1 MLKNLLLALITL
13 CWVMPSAY
21 GQPFTP
27 KKLYEA
33 TITSLHDAMQNGKL
47 TAIELVQL
55 YLNRIEAYDKQGPFI
70 NALIMVNP
78 KALAEARRLDS
89 LYKVTGKFVGPL
101 HGIPVIV
108 KDNYDTFDM
117 PTTNGTLAMKKSIP
131 PDDAFVIRKIRE
143 AGAIIIAKSN
153 LAEFAQSGH
162 FSVSSILPGYSRNPY
177 DTRRT
182 TAGSSGGTAAA
193 VAADFGTIGLGTDT
207 GSSIRGP
214 AAHQSLVGFRCTLGL
229 ISRDGIAPLALTNDT
244 GGPIC
249 RTVEDAVRVLDVIAG
264 YDKAD
269 SVTRRSEG
277 KIPVSYRAFLDKN
290 GLKGARIGVFRQLC
304 TPAKADSQ
312 VVALFNRALDEL
324 RLAGAILIDSV
335 RVMELDTINKSF
347 DTIPQLRRD
356 FNVYLT
362 NLGPNAPH
370 KTLGSIIKSKQYH
383 PFLEKFLLDANAD
396 TLAPELHKGWQ
407 KNLALRERLRQ
418 LLLRAM
424 DSARV
429 DVLVYPSFSYPP
441 RFIGDLNTPS
451 GTNNNALS
459 PPTGFPAFTVP
470 MGFTYGNLPAGLQ
483 FFGRPF
489 SEPTLIKFCYAYE
502 QATHHRLPPESTP
515 PLRKKKRKPRNGV
528 LQLAD
533 FYHYTRH

>member
-1 MLKNLLLALITL
+1 MRKAIQLLCILLFWNTAS
-13 CWVMPSAY
+13 VY
-21 GQPFTP
+21 GQSFGP
-27 KKLYEA
+27 KKLREA
-33 TITSLHDAMQNGKL
+33 TVASLHTAMESGKL
-47 TAIELVQL
+47 TATELVQL
-55 YLNRIEAYDKQGPFI
+55 YLDRIDAYDKQGPFI

-78 KALAEARRLDS
+78 KALAEAYRLDS
-89 LYKVTGKFVGPL
+89 IYQATGKFVGPL

-108 KDNYDTFDM
+108 KDNYNTFDM
-117 PTTNGTLAMKKSIP
+117 PTTNGTLAMKNSIP
-131 PDDAFVIRKIRE
+131 PNDAFVIRKIRE

-153 LAEFAQSGH
+153 LAEFAQSGN

-193 VAADFGTIGLGTDT
+193 VAADFGAIGLGTDT

-249 RTVEDAVRVLDVIAG
+249 RTVEDAVRVLDVIVG

-277 KIPVSYRAFLDKN
+277 KIPATYRTYLDKN
-290 GLKGARIGVFRQLC
+290 GLKGARIGVFRQLV

-312 VVALFNRALDEL
+312 VVALFNRALGEL
-324 RLAGAILIDSV
+324 RDAGATIIDSV
-335 RVMELDTINKSF
+335 RVPELDTINKSF

-356 FNVYLT
+356 FNTYLA
-362 NLGPNAPH
+362 NLGPKAPH
-370 KTLGSIIKSKQYH
+370 KTLTSIIKSKQYH
-383 PFLEKFLLDANAD
+383 PFLEKFLLDADAD
-396 TLAPELHKGWQ
+396 TLAPEKHKGWQ
-407 KNLALRERLRQ
+407 KNLDLRERLRK

-424 DSARV
+424 DSTQV

-441 RFIGDLNTPS
+441 RLIGDLNTPS
-451 GTNNNALS
+451 GTNNNALA
-459 PPTGFPAFTVP
+459 PPTGFPAFSVP
-470 MGFTYGNLPAGLQ
+470 MGYTYDNLPAGLQ

-489 SEPTLIKFCYAYE
+489 SEPTLIKLCYAYE
-502 QATHHRLPPESTP
+502 QATLHRTPPASTP
-515 PLRKKKRKPRNGV
+515 PLSRKKRQVRGA
-528 LQLAD
+528 QLSI
-533 FYHYTRH
+533 R

>member
-1 MLKNLLLALITL
+1 MKKLVLPLLLNFLCLI
-13 CWVMPSAY
+13 VSVK
-21 GQPFTP
+21 GQSFKP
-27 KKLYEA
+27 KQLREA
-33 TITSLHDAMQNGKL
+33 TIDQLHTAMQAGKL
-47 TAIELVQL
+47 SSAQLVQL
-55 YLNRIEAYDKQGPFI
+55 YLDRIEAYDKQGPFL
-70 NALIMVNP
+70 NAIIMVNP
-78 KALAEARRLDS
+78 KALTEAHRLDS
-89 LYKVTGKFVGPL
+89 LYKATGKFVGPL

-108 KDNYDTFDM
+108 KDNYNTFDM

-131 PDDAFVIRKIRE
+131 PKDAFVIQRIRE

-153 LAEFAQSGH
+153 LAEFATSGN

-177 DTRRT
+177 DTKRT

-214 AAHQSLVGFRCTLGL
+214 SAHQSLVGFRPTLGL
-229 ISRDGIAPLALTNDT
+229 VSRDGIAPLAMTNDT

-249 RTVEDAVRVLDVIAG
+249 RTVEDAVRVLDVIVG

-277 KIPVSYRAFLDKN
+277 KIPQTYRQFLDKN

-304 TPAKADSQ
+304 TTKNADPQ
-312 VVALFNRALDEL
+312 VYALFNKALDEL
-324 RLAGAILIDSV
+324 RAAGAIVVDSV
-335 RVMELDTINKSF
+335 RVPELDTINKSF

-356 FNVYLT
+356 FNIYLA

-370 KTLGSIIKSKQYH
+370 KSLKSIIKSKQFH
-383 PFLEKFLLDANAD
+383 PSIEKTLLDSDAD
-396 TLAPELHKGWQ
+396 TLAPEAHKGWA
-407 KNLALRERLRQ
+407 KNLGLRARLRQ

-424 DSARV
+424 DSTGV
-429 DVLVYPSFSYPP
+429 DVLVYPTFSYPP
-441 RFIGDLNTPS
+441 RLIGDLNTPS

-470 MGFTYGNLPAGLQ
+470 MGFTYTDLPAGLQ

-489 SEPTLIKFCYAYE
+489 SEPTLVKLCYAYE
-502 QATHHRLPPESTP
+502 QATLHRIPPASTP
-515 PLRKKKRKPRNGV
+515 VLPRKKKKSNV
-528 LQLAD
+528 
-533 FYHYTRH
+533 

>member
-1 MLKNLLLALITL
+1 MTRNLFALLLISSGLIAS
-13 CWVMPSAY
+13 VR
-21 GQPFTP
+21 GQSFTP
-27 KKLYEA
+27 NDLREA
-33 TITSLHDAMQNGKL
+33 TVSSLHTAMQRGKL
-47 TAIELVQL
+47 TTTELVQL
-55 YLNRIEAYDKQGPFI
+55 YLDRIAAYDKQGPFI
-70 NALIMVNP
+70 NAIILVNP
-78 KALAEARRLDS
+78 KALTEARRLDS
-89 LYKVTGKFVGPL
+89 LYKATGAFVGPL
-101 HGIPVIV
+101 HGIPVII

-131 PDDAFVIRKIRE
+131 PDDAFVVRKIRE

-153 LAEFAQSGH
+153 LAEFAQSGN
-162 FSVSSILPGYSRNPY
+162 FSVSSILPGYTRNPY

-182 TAGSSGGTAAA
+182 PAGSSGGTAAA
-193 VAADFGTIGLGTDT
+193 VAADFGAIGLGTDT

-249 RTVEDAVRVLDVIAG
+249 RTVEDAARVLDVIAG

-269 SVTRRSEG
+269 TVTRHSQG
-277 KIPVSYRAFLDKN
+277 KIPASYQQFLDKN

-304 TPAKADSQ
+304 TPPKADSQ
-312 VVALFNRALDEL
+312 VVVLFNHALDEL
-324 RLAGAILIDSV
+324 RAAGATVVEGI
-335 RVMELDTINKSF
+335 RVPEIDTINKSY

-356 FNVYLT
+356 FNRYLA

-370 KTLGSIIKSKQYH
+370 KTLGSIIKSKQFH
-383 PFLEKFLLDANAD
+383 PYLEKALLDANAD
-396 TLAPELHKGWQ
+396 TLAPEKHKGWA
-407 KNLALRERLRQ
+407 KNMALREKTRQ

-441 RFIGDLNTPS
+441 RLIGDLNTPS

-483 FFGRPF
+483 FFGRPY
-489 SEPTLIKFCYAYE
+489 SEPLLVKLCYAYE
-502 QATHHRLPPESTP
+502 QATHHRVPPASTP
-515 PLRKKKRKPRNGV
+515 PLPKRKRKPVSAR
-528 LQLAD
+528 L
-533 FYHYTRH
+533 

>member
-1 MLKNLLLALITL
+1 MKNSVLPLLISLLLLVNA
-13 CWVMPSAY
+13 VNAQS
-21 GQPFTP
+21 FKP
-27 KKLYEA
+27 KQLREA
-33 TITSLHDAMQNGKL
+33 TIEQLHSAMQSGKL
-47 TAIELVQL
+47 TAEQLVQL
-55 YLNRIEAYDKQGPFI
+55 YLDRIEAYDKQGPFLNTI
-70 NALIMVNP
+70 IMVNP
-78 KALAEARRLDS
+78 KALTEARRLDS
-89 LYKVTGKFVGPL
+89 LYKATGKFVGPL

-108 KDNYDTFDM
+108 KDNYNTFDM

-131 PDDAFVIRKIRE
+131 PTDAFVVQRIRE

-153 LAEFAQSGH
+153 LAEFATSGNV
-162 FSVSSILPGYSRNPY
+162 SVSSILPGYSRNPY
-177 DTRRT
+177 DTKRT

-214 AAHQSLVGFRCTLGL
+214 SSHQSLVGFRPTLGL
-229 ISRDGIAPLALTNDT
+229 VSRSGIAPLAMTNDT

-269 SVTRRSEG
+269 TVTRRSEG
-277 KIPVSYRAFLDKN
+277 KIPQSYRQFLDKD
-290 GLKGARIGVFRQLC
+290 GLKRARIGVFRQLC
-304 TPAKADSQ
+304 TTKNSDPQ
-312 VVALFNRALDEL
+312 VYALFNKALDEL
-324 RLAGAILIDSV
+324 RAAGAIVVDSV
-335 RVMELDTINKSF
+335 RVPELDTINKSF

-356 FNVYLT
+356 FNLYLA

-370 KTLGSIIKSKQYH
+370 KSLTSIIKSRQFH
-383 PFLEKFLLDANAD
+383 PSIEKTLLDSDKD
-396 TLAPELHKGWQ
+396 TLAPEAHKGWG

-424 DSARV
+424 DSTGV

-441 RFIGDLNTPS
+441 RLIGDLNTPS

-459 PPTGFPAFTVP
+459 PPTGFPAFSVP
-470 MGFTYGNLPAGLQ
+470 MGFTYDNLPAGLQ

-489 SEPTLIKFCYAYE
+489 SEPTLVKLCYAYE
-502 QATHHRLPPESTP
+502 QATHHRIPPASTP
-515 PLRKKKRKPRNGV
+515 VLPKKKKKVER
-528 LQLAD
+528 
-533 FYHYTRH
+533 T

>member
-1 MLKNLLLALITL
+1 M
-13 CWVMPSAY
+13 
-21 GQPFTP
+21 
-27 KKLYEA
+27 KKLVLPLVLCLLTAISYAQSFKPKQLREA
-33 TITSLHDAMQNGKL
+33 NIDQLHQAMQSGKL
-47 TAIELVQL
+47 TAVRLVQL
-55 YLNRIEAYDKQGPFI
+55 YLDRIDAYDKKGPFL
-70 NALIMVNP
+70 NAIILVNP
-78 KALAEARRLDS
+78 KALVEARRLDS
-89 LYKVTGKFVGPL
+89 LYKATGKFVGPL

-108 KDNYDTFDM
+108 KDNYDTYDM

-131 PDDAFVIRKIRE
+131 PDDAFVVRKIRE

-153 LAEFAQSGH
+153 LAEFAMSGQ
-162 FSVSSILPGYSRNPY
+162 FSVSSILPGYSHNPY
-177 DTRRT
+177 DIYRT

-214 AAHQSLVGFRCTLGL
+214 SSHQSLVGFRPTLGL
-229 ISRDGIAPLALTNDT
+229 VSRDGIAPLSMTNDT

-249 RTVEDAVRVLDVIAG
+249 RTVEDAVRLLDVIVG

-269 SVTRRSEG
+269 SLTKRNEG
-277 KIPVSYRAFLDKN
+277 KIPATYRQFLDKS

-304 TPAKADSQ
+304 TAKNSDPQ
-312 VVALFNRALDEL
+312 VYALFNKALDEL
-324 RLAGAILIDSV
+324 RAAGATVIDSI

-356 FNVYLT
+356 FNQYLA

-370 KTLGSIIKSKQYH
+370 KTLKSIIKSKQYH
-383 PFLEKFLLDANAD
+383 PYLEKSLLDADAD
-396 TLAPELHKGWQ
+396 TLAPEAHKGWS
-407 KNLALRERLRQ
+407 KNMALRARLRQ

-424 DSARV
+424 DSTGV

-441 RFIGDLNTPS
+441 RLIGDLNTPS

-470 MGFTYGNLPAGLQ
+470 MGFTYNDLPAGLQ

-489 SEPTLIKFCYAYE
+489 SEPTLVRLCYAYE
-502 QATHHRLPPESTP
+502 QATHHRRPPATTP
-515 PLRKKKRKPRNGV
+515 VLSKRRKK
-528 LQLAD
+528 A
-533 FYHYTRH
+533 

>member
-1 MLKNLLLALITL
+1 M
-13 CWVMPSAY
+13 
-21 GQPFTP
+21 
-27 KKLYEA
+27 
-33 TITSLHDAMQNGKL
+33 
-47 TAIELVQL
+47 
-55 YLNRIEAYDKQGPFI
+55 
-70 NALIMVNP
+70 
-78 KALAEARRLDS
+78 
-89 LYKVTGKFVGPL
+89 

-108 KDNYDTFDM
+108 KDNYDTYDM
-117 PTTNGTLAMKKSIP
+117 PTTNGTLAMKNSIP
-131 PDDAFVIRKIRE
+131 PDDAFVVRKMRE

-153 LAEFAQSGH
+153 LAEFAQSGN

-249 RTVEDAVRVLDVIAG
+249 RTVEDAVRVLDVIVG

-269 SVTRRSEG
+269 TVTRQSQG
-277 KIPVSYRAFLDKN
+277 KIPASYRAFLDNN

-304 TPAKADSQ
+304 SLPKADPQ
-312 VVALFNRALDEL
+312 VAALFNNALDEL
-324 RLAGAILIDSV
+324 RVAGAIIIDSV
-335 RVMELDTINKSF
+335 RVPQVDTLNKSS

-356 FNVYLT
+356 FNNYLAT
-362 NLGPNAPH
+362 LGPNAPH

-396 TLAPELHKGWQ
+396 TLAPEKHKGWQ
-407 KNLALRERLRQ
+407 KNLALRQQLRQ

-441 RFIGDLNTPS
+441 RLIGDLNTPS
-451 GTNNNALS
+451 GTNNNALA

-470 MGFTYGNLPAGLQ
+470 MGFTYGSLPAGLQ
-483 FFGRPF
+483 FFGRPY
-489 SEPTLIKFCYAYE
+489 SEPMLIKLCYAYE
-502 QATHHRLPPESTP
+502 QATHHRISPESTP
-515 PLRKKKRKPRNGV
+515 PCQNGN
-528 LQLAD
+528 A
-533 FYHYTRH
+533 TG

>member
-1 MLKNLLLALITL
+1 MVKNLYFVFIASV
-13 CWVMPSAY
+13 WVVTSAV
-21 GQPFTP
+21 GQHFTP
-27 KKLYEA
+27 KKLHEA
-33 TITSLHDAMQNGKL
+33 TISSLHTAMQNGKL
-47 TAIELVQL
+47 TAVELVQL
-55 YLNRIEAYDKQGPFI
+55 YLDRIEAYDKQGPFI

-89 LYKVTGKFVGPL
+89 LYKATGKFVGPL

-108 KDNYDTFDM
+108 KDNYDTYDM

-131 PDDAFVIRKIRE
+131 PDDAFVIQKIRQ

-153 LAEFAQSGH
+153 LAEFAQSGN

-249 RTVEDAVRVLDVIAG
+249 RTVEDAVRVLEVIAG

-269 SVTRRSEG
+269 SVTRLSEG
-277 KIPVSYRAFLDKN
+277 KIPASYRAFLDKN

-304 TPAKADSQ
+304 APAKADSQ
-312 VVALFNRALDEL
+312 VVALFNNALNEL
-324 RLAGAILIDSV
+324 RLAGATIIDSV
-335 RVMELDTINKSF
+335 QVMELDTINKSF
-347 DTIPQLRRD
+347 DLIPQLRRD
-356 FNVYLT
+356 FNKYLA

-370 KTLGSIIKSKQYH
+370 KTLESIIKSKEYH

-407 KNLALRERLRQ
+407 KNMALRERLRQ
-418 LLLRAM
+418 LMLRAM

-441 RFIGDLNTPS
+441 RLIGDLNTPS

-470 MGFTYGNLPAGLQ
+470 MGFTYNNLPAGLQ

-489 SEPTLIKFCYAYE
+489 SEPMLIKLCYAYE
-502 QATHHRLPPESTP
+502 QATHHRLPPASTP
-515 PLRKKKRKPRNGV
+515 PLRKKKRKSGSG
-528 LQLAD
+528 LL
-533 FYHYTRH
+533 

>member
-1 MLKNLLLALITL
+1 MPKIILLFLFTAHLSITNTR
-13 CWVMPSAY
+13 
-21 GQPFTP
+21 GQSFTPFT
-27 KKLYEA
+27 LREA
-33 TITSLHDAMQNGKL
+33 TVTSLQTAMQTGKL
-47 TAIELVQL
+47 TATELVQL
-55 YLNRIEAYDKQGPFI
+55 YLDRIAAYDKQGPFI

-78 KALAEARRLDS
+78 RALTEARRLDS
-89 LYKVTGKFVGPL
+89 LYKATGKFVGPL

-117 PTTNGTLAMKKSIP
+117 PTTNGTLAMKNSIP
-131 PDDAFVIRKIRE
+131 PDDAFVVRKIRE

-153 LAEFAQSGH
+153 LAEFAFSGN
-162 FSVSSILPGYSRNPY
+162 FSVSSILPGYTRNPY

-182 TAGSSGGTAAA
+182 AAGSSGGTAAA

-229 ISRDGIAPLALTNDT
+229 ISRDGIAPLSLTNDT

-249 RTVEDAVRVLDVIAG
+249 RTVEDAARVLDVIVG

-269 SVTRRSEG
+269 SVTRHSQG
-277 KIPVSYRAFLDKN
+277 KIPASYLAFLDKN
-290 GLKGARIGVFRQLC
+290 GLKGARIGVFRQLV
-304 TPAKADSQ
+304 TPPKADSQ
-312 VVALFNRALDEL
+312 VVALFNHALDEL
-324 RLAGAILIDSV
+324 RAAGATVVEGI
-335 RVMELDTINKSF
+335 RVPEIDTINKSY

-356 FNVYLT
+356 FNQYLA

-370 KTLGSIIKSKQYH
+370 KTLGSIIKSKQFH
-383 PFLEKFLLDANAD
+383 PYLEKALLDANAD
-396 TLAPELHKGWQ
+396 TLAPEKHKGWA
-407 KNLALRERLRQ
+407 KNLALREKTRQ

-451 GTNNNALS
+451 GTNNNALA

-470 MGFTYGNLPAGLQ
+470 MGFTYDNLPAGLQ
-483 FFGRPF
+483 FFGRPY
-489 SEPTLIKFCYAYE
+489 SEPLLVKLCYAYE
-502 QATHHRLPPESTP
+502 QATHHRIPPASTP
-515 PLRKKKRKPRNGV
+515 PLPKKKRKLVSAR
-528 LQLAD
+528 L
-533 FYHYTRH
+533 

>member
-1 MLKNLLLALITL
+1 MKKAFLLLL
-13 CWVMPSAY
+13 CILLLHFSLVNAQS
-21 GQPFTP
+21 FKP
-27 KKLYEA
+27 KDLREA
-33 TITSLHDAMQNGKL
+33 TVAQLHTAMQAGKL
-47 TAIELVQL
+47 SAVQLVQL
-55 YLNRIEAYDKQGPFI
+55 YLDRIEAYDKQGPFL
-70 NALIMVNP
+70 NALIMINP
-78 KALAEARRLDS
+78 KALSEARRLDS
-89 LYKVTGKFVGPL
+89 LYRVTGKMIGPL

-131 PDDAFVIRKIRE
+131 PDDAFVVRRIRE

-153 LAEFAQSGH
+153 LAEFATSGH
-162 FSVSSILPGYSRNPY
+162 YSVSSILPGYSRNPY

-214 AAHQSLVGFRCTLGL
+214 SSHQSLVGFRPTLGL
-229 ISRDGIAPLALTNDT
+229 VSRDGIAPLAMTNDT

-269 SVTRRSEG
+269 SITRRSEG
-277 KIPVSYRAFLDKN
+277 RIPPTYRQCLDKN

-304 TPAKADSQ
+304 TTKNSDPQ
-312 VVALFNRALDEL
+312 VYALFNKALDEL
-324 RLAGAILIDSV
+324 RAAGAIVIDSV
-335 RVMELDTINKSF
+335 RVPELDTINKSF

-356 FNVYLT
+356 FNLYLAS
-362 NLGPNAPH
+362 LGPNAPH
-370 KTLGSIIKSKQYH
+370 KTLKSIIKSKQYH
-383 PFLEKFLLDANAD
+383 PYLEKTLLDADAD
-396 TLAPELHKGWQ
+396 TLLPEAHKGWA
-407 KNLALRERLRQ
+407 KNMGLRARLRQ
-418 LLLRAM
+418 LLLRSM
-424 DSARV
+424 DSTGV

-441 RFIGDLNTPS
+441 RLIGDLNTPS

-470 MGFTYGNLPAGLQ
+470 MGFTYNDLPAGLQ

-489 SEPTLIKFCYAYE
+489 SEPMLIKLCYAYE
-502 QATHHRLPPESTP
+502 QATHHRQPPASTP
-515 PLRKKKRKPRNGV
+515 VLPKKKR
-528 LQLAD
+528 
-533 FYHYTRH
+533 

>member
-1 MLKNLLLALITL
+1 MRKNLYLLLIVSIWGISL
-13 CWVMPSAY
+13 AHSQSF
-21 GQPFTP
+21 GP
-27 KKLYEA
+27 KKLREA
-33 TITSLHDAMQNGKL
+33 TITTLHEAMQAGNL
-47 TAIELVQL
+47 TATELVQL
-55 YLNRIEAYDKQGPFI
+55 YLDRIDAYDKQGPFI

-78 KALAEARRLDS
+78 NALDEARRLDS
-89 LYKVTGKFVGPL
+89 LYKQTGKFVGPL

-108 KDNYDTFDM
+108 KDNYDTYDM
-117 PTTNGTLAMKKSIP
+117 PTTNGTLAMKNSIP
-131 PDDAFVIRKIRE
+131 PDDAFVVSKIRA

-153 LAEFAQSGH
+153 LAEFAQSGN

-214 AAHQSLVGFRCTLGL
+214 AAHQALVGFRCTLGL

-249 RTVEDAVRVLDVIAG
+249 RTVEDAVRVLDVIVG

-269 SVTRRSEG
+269 SVTRKSDG
-277 KIPVSYRAFLDKN
+277 KIPTSYRQFLDKN

-304 TPAKADSQ
+304 APGKSDPQ
-312 VVALFNRALDEL
+312 VAALFNRALNEL
-324 RLAGAILIDSV
+324 RAAGATIIDSV
-335 RVMELDTINKSF
+335 RVPELDTINKSF

-356 FNVYLT
+356 FNTYLA
-362 NLGPNAPH
+362 NLGPKAPH
-370 KTLGSIIKSKQYH
+370 KTLKSIIKSRQYH
-383 PFLEKFLLDANAD
+383 PFLEKFLLDADAD
-396 TLAPELHKGWQ
+396 TLAPEKHKGWQ

-424 DSARV
+424 DSTQV

-441 RFIGDLNTPS
+441 RLIGDLNTPS
-451 GTNNNALS
+451 GTNNNALA
-459 PPTGFPAFTVP
+459 PPTGFPAFSVP
-470 MGFTYGNLPAGLQ
+470 MGYTYDNLPAGLQ

-489 SEPTLIKFCYAYE
+489 SEPTLIKLCYAYE
-502 QATHHRLPPESTP
+502 QATMHRIPPASTP
-515 PLRKKKRKPRNGV
+515 PLPKRKRKLVSNE
-528 LQLAD
+528 LSI
-533 FYHYTRH
+533 R

>member
-1 MLKNLLLALITL
+1 MKKGLLPPVLSLLFLVT
-13 CWVMPSAY
+13 SARA
-21 GQPFTP
+21 QSFKP
-27 KKLYEA
+27 KQLREA
-33 TITSLHDAMQNGKL
+33 TIEQLHTAMQKGKL
-47 TAIELVQL
+47 TAVQLVQL
-55 YLNRIEAYDKQGPFI
+55 YLDRIDAYDKQGPFL
-70 NALIMVNP
+70 NAIILVNP
-78 KALAEARRLDS
+78 KALTEARRLDS
-89 LYKVTGKFVGPL
+89 LYKVTGTFVGPL

-108 KDNYDTFDM
+108 KDNYDTYDM
-117 PTTNGTLAMKKSIP
+117 PTTNGTLAMKNNIP
-131 PDDAFVIRKIRE
+131 PDDAAVVRKIRE

-153 LAEFAQSGH
+153 LAEFATSGH

-177 DTRRT
+177 DTKRT

-214 AAHQSLVGFRCTLGL
+214 SSHQSLVGFRPTLGL
-229 ISRDGIAPLALTNDT
+229 VSRDGIAPLALTNDT

-277 KIPVSYRAFLDKN
+277 KLPATYRQFLDKN
-290 GLKGARIGVFRQLC
+290 GLKGAKIGVFRQLVM
-304 TPAKADSQ
+304 PKNSDPQ
-312 VVALFNRALDEL
+312 VYALFNQALNEL
-324 RLAGAILIDSV
+324 RTAGATIIDSV
-335 RVMELDTINKSF
+335 RVPELDTINKSY

-356 FNVYLT
+356 FNLYLAS
-362 NLGPNAPH
+362 LGPNAPH
-370 KTLGSIIKSKQYH
+370 KTLKSIILSKQFH
-383 PFLEKFLLDANAD
+383 PSIEKTLLDSDAD
-396 TLAPELHKGWQ
+396 TLAPEAHKGWA
-407 KNLALRERLRQ
+407 KNMALRERLRQ

-424 DSARV
+424 DSTGV

-441 RFIGDLNTPS
+441 RLIGDLNTPS

-470 MGFTYGNLPAGLQ
+470 MGFTYTDLPAGLQ

-489 SEPTLIKFCYAYE
+489 SEPTLIRLCYAYE
-502 QATHHRLPPESTP
+502 QSTHHRHPPESTP
-515 PLRKKKRKPRNGV
+515 VLPKKKRK
-528 LQLAD
+528 A
-533 FYHYTRH
+533 TRT

>member
-1 MLKNLLLALITL
+1 MKSNKLLFILAIAMAFLGLK
-13 CWVMPSAY
+13 PSAVA
-21 GQPFTP
+21 QHFSP
-27 KKLYEA
+27 KQLQEA
-33 TITSLHDAMQNGKL
+33 TISSLHTAMQNGKL
-47 TAIELVQL
+47 TAVELVQL
-55 YLNRIEAYDKQGPFI
+55 YLDRIKEYDKDGPFI

-78 KALAEARRLDS
+78 KALTEARRLDS
-89 LYKVTGKFVGPL
+89 LYKVTGKFIGPL
-101 HGIPVIV
+101 HGIPIIV
-108 KDNYDTFDM
+108 KDNYNTFDM
-117 PTTNGTLAMKKSIP
+117 PTTNGTLAMKNSIP
-131 PDDAFVIRKIRE
+131 PADAFVIQKIRE

-153 LAEFAQSGH
+153 LAEFAQSGN

-229 ISRDGIAPLALTNDT
+229 ISRNGIAPLALTNDM

-269 SVTRRSEG
+269 SVTRLSNG
-277 KIPVSYRAFLDKN
+277 KIPESYRAYLDKN

-304 TPAKADSQ
+304 DPAKADSQ
-312 VVALFNRALDEL
+312 VVALFNNALNEL
-324 RLAGAILIDSV
+324 RLAGATIIDSV
-335 RVMELDTINKSF
+335 SVMELDMIQKTM

-356 FNVYLT
+356 FNQYLA

-370 KTLGSIIKSKQYH
+370 KTLESIIKSKQYH
-383 PFLEKFLLDANAD
+383 PFLEKYLQDVNAD

-407 KNLALRERLRQ
+407 KNLDLREQLRQ

-424 DSARV
+424 DSTQV

-441 RFIGDLNTPS
+441 RLIGDLNTPS

-470 MGFTYGNLPAGLQ
+470 MGFTYHNLPAGLQ

-489 SEPTLIKFCYAYE
+489 SEPTLIKLCYAYE

-515 PLRKKKRKPRNGV
+515 PLGKKKRKMRGGSNR
-528 LQLAD
+528 LSMN
-533 FYHYTRH
+533 

>member
-1 MLKNLLLALITL
+1 MKKSVLPLFLILSFLAH
-13 CWVMPSAY
+13 SANA
-21 GQPFTP
+21 QAFRPAQ
-27 KKLYEA
+27 LQEA
-33 TITSLHDAMQNGKL
+33 TISSLHEAMQHGKL
-47 TAIELVQL
+47 TAVQLVQL
-55 YLNRIEAYDKQGPFI
+55 YLDRIEAYDKQGPYLNTI
-70 NALIMVNP
+70 IMVNP
-78 KALAEARRLDS
+78 RALAEANRLDS
-89 LYKVTGKFVGPL
+89 LYKVTGKLVGPL

-108 KDNYDTFDM
+108 KDNYDTYDM

-131 PDDAFVIRKIRE
+131 PDDAFVVRRIRE

-153 LAEFAQSGH
+153 LAEFAWSGQ

-177 DTRRT
+177 DTKRT

-193 VAADFGTIGLGTDT
+193 VSADFGTIGLGTDT

-214 AAHQSLVGFRCTLGL
+214 ASHQSLVGFRPTLGL
-229 ISRDGIAPLALTNDT
+229 VSRDGIAPLAMTNDT

-269 SVTRRSEG
+269 TVTRQSQG
-277 KIPVSYRAFLDKN
+277 KIPETYRQFLDKN

-304 TPAKADSQ
+304 MPKNSDPQ
-312 VVALFNRALDEL
+312 VYALFNKALDEL
-324 RLAGAILIDSV
+324 RAAGATIIDSV
-335 RVMELDTINKSF
+335 RVPELDTINKSF

-356 FNVYLT
+356 FNVYLV

-370 KTLGSIIKSKQYH
+370 KTLASIIKSKQYH
-383 PFLEKFLLDANAD
+383 PFVEKTLLDANAD
-396 TLAPELHKGWQ
+396 TLAPEAHKGWA
-407 KNLALRERLRQ
+407 KNLALRARLRQ

-424 DSARV
+424 DSTQV

-441 RFIGDLNTPS
+441 RILGDLNTPS

-470 MGFTYGNLPAGLQ
+470 MGFTYNTLPAGLQ

-489 SEPTLIKFCYAYE
+489 SEPTLVRLCYAYE
-502 QATHHRLPPESTP
+502 QATLHRRPPDSTP
-515 PLRKKKRKPRNGV
+515 PLPKKKRK
-528 LQLAD
+528 A
-533 FYHYTRH
+533 T